1 MTIDNIIHMVFVTIS
16 NKDARKKPAATTSWF
31 EKTLLM

>member
-1 MTIDNIIHMVFVTIS
+1 MEAGINVM